1 MVISSQLAET
11 RAFNAEIERILASQP
26 PIDTLAPEVIRQ
38 ARREGRGIFPGPVH
52 LPQARDISIPTRAGS
67 IPARAL
73 APQDRDPAGV
83 YLHFHGGGHTLGAHD
98 MQDPLLWELVEN
110 TGLLVVSAGYR
121 LAPEHPYPAGPD
133 DCEDA
138 AVWLLDR
145 GAAELGAPPRFTIGG
160 DSAGA
165 HLCAVTLLRLRD
177 RHGIRGAFA
186 GANLIYGVYDVGMTP
201 SQRLWG
207 DRNLVLSTPIIR
219 WFGDNFTGDRDLEQ
233 RRDPDISPLY
243 ADLHDMPPAL
253 FQVGTMDAL
262 LDDSM
267 FMEARWRAA
276 GNHAELQVYE
286 EALHGFV
293 AFDIGVAVAAR
304 QAQYAFLRG
313 V

>member
-1 MVISSQLAET
+1 MVVSSQLAET
-11 RAFNAEIERILASQP
+11 RAFNAEIERILAGQP
-26 PIDTLAPEVIRQ
+26 PINTLTPEVIRQ
-38 ARREGRGIFPGPVH
+38 ARREGRGIFPAPIHV
-52 LPQARDISIPTRAGS
+52 PQARDISIPTRAGS
-67 IPARAL
+67 IPARVL
-73 APQDRDPAGV
+73 APQDREPAGV
-83 YLHFHGGGHTLGAHD
+83 YLHVHGGGHTLGAHD
-98 MQDPLLWELVEN
+98 MQDPLLWKLVEN
-110 TGLLVVSAGYR
+110 TGLVAVSAGYR
-121 LAPEHPYPAGPD
+121 LAPEQPYPAGPD

-138 AVWLLDR
+138 AVWLLER

-165 HLCAVTLLRLRD
+165 HLGAVTLLRLRD

-186 GANLIYGVYDVGMTP
+186 GANLIYGVFDVGMTP

-219 WFGDNFTGDRDLEQ
+219 WFADNFTGDRDLEQ

-293 AFDIGVAVAAR
+293 AFDISVAVAAR
-304 QAQYAFLRG
+304 QAQYAFLRS